1 MNRTK
6 YSTAKAGSALCGTLA
21 VTFAGCTTY
30 VEQPAASTMYV
41 PPPVQPLP
49 PVVEVPPPPPPP
61 DAPVVVIQSE
71 GDFDEPLRR

>member
-1 MNRTK
+1 MRHFGNNVRWMHN
-6 YSTAKAGSALCGTLA
+6 
-21 VTFAGCTTY
+21 Y

-71 GDFDEPLRR
+71 NDLDLPLRR